1 MAQATLPKGAK
12 PGGGFFQGPVW
23 RRFRR
28 NPLGVI
34 GLSVIVLFALVAVFA
49 PLIAPAPS
57 TNFGSTLGIPNRMA
71 QDGYSPI
78 PVLPSAQHPFGLTQ
92 DGYDILFGL
101 VWGTRSAFLVGL
113 LVTGISV
120 LIGGLVGLLA
130 GYYGGWVDNL
140 LMRTTDVV
148 YAFPTLVLLITIVVV
163 LGRSLTSIIVAVAVL
178 GWANYARLIRS
189 EVLKV
194 KRLEYVESARS
205 LGAFDARIVLRHVLP
220 NSLTSVLT
228 QVSLDIGSVVVV
240 FASLSFLGVG
250 APTGFPDWG
259 QLINLS
265 RAWITQP
272 QYWFTYVYPG
282 VTLVLFGVAWNLL
295 ADAIREATDPR
306 GG

>member
-1 MAQATLPKGAK
+1 MAISTLPERAK
-12 PGGGFFQGPVW
+12 PSGGFFQSPVW

-34 GLSVIVLFALVAVFA
+34 GLGVIVLFALVAVFA
-49 PLIAPAPS
+49 PLIAPAPA
-57 TNFGSTLGIPNRMA
+57 TNFGTTLGIPNRML

-78 PVLPSAQHPFGLTQ
+78 PVLPSAQHPLGLAQ

-120 LIGGLVGLLA
+120 LIGVTVGLLA
-130 GYYGGWVDNL
+130 GYYGKWVDSL
-140 LMRTTDVV
+140 LMRVTDVV

-178 GWANYARLIRS
+178 GWASYARLIRS

-205 LGAFDARIVLRHVLP
+205 LGAPNARIVLRHVLP

-265 RAWITQP
+265 RNWITQP